1 MFICLSSGAT
11 PRYRQD
17 VLRAIAI
24 PRGGTLQFRYAQ
36 KYITEDVKAKMRD
49 GTCRGAK
56 ALIAYVDQ
64 SDRAHEPLLIPCRF
78 AAVIKTELHGTTA
91 TIEFELGQ
99 FAYARDLEA
108 FNSQV
113 RSVSGGVLPSWEGA
127 QGQYPKGAYAI
138 DVATESVTNVVAASD
153 LSDWE
158 KIVEQLASRPDFT
171 AESCFYMVDGLRSV
185 DTEEVH
191 VMQNGTYNLKPS
203 CEYELCIYHYL
214 PTSSTHTTYLHLL
227 VGKPSVEF
235 LTSPTQAIDSRYD
248 MKRIRFRTGCPVWPE
263 NVVCSLH
270 KADSPMLTPPSVFDF
285 DVRMSI
291 AGTYCKLL
299 FWGICVGFLL
309 ATPHIINTISGTGSA
324 KVFLCSV
331 YVIVGIITGVLAA
344 FKLRT
349 GV

>member
-1 MFICLSSGAT
+1 MFVCLSSGAT

-24 PRGGTLQFRYAQ
+24 PHGGTLQFRYAQ
-36 KYITEDVKAKMRD
+36 KYITENVKAKMRD
-49 GTCRGAK
+49 GTCQGAK

-64 SDRAHEPLLIPCRF
+64 SERAHEPLLIPCRF
-78 AAVIKTELHGTTA
+78 AAVTEAELHGTTA

-99 FAYARDLEA
+99 FAYAQDVGA
-108 FNSQV
+108 FNSQI
-113 RSVSGGVLPSWEGA
+113 RSASGGVLPSWEGA
-127 QGQYPKGAYAI
+127 QGQYPKGAYALE
-138 DVATESVTNVVAASD
+138 VATEGLTNVVAASD
-153 LSDWE
+153 LSHWE
-158 KIVEQLASRPDFT
+158 KIVEQLASRSDFKDET
-171 AESCFYMVDGLRSV
+171 CFYMVDGLRSV
-185 DTEEVH
+185 ETEEVH
-191 VMQNGTYNLKPS
+191 VMQNGAYNLKPS
-203 CEYELCIYHYL
+203 CEYELRIYHYL

-235 LTSPTQAIDSRYD
+235 VTSPTQAIDSRYD
-248 MKRIRFRTGCPVWPE
+248 MKRIRFRTGRPVWRE

-270 KADSPMLTPPSVFDF
+270 RADSPKLTPPSVLDF

-291 AGTYCKLL
+291 AGTYATLL
-299 FWGICVGFLL
+299 FWGILVGLLL
-309 ATPHIINTISGTGSA
+309 AAPHVINTGSGTGSA

-349 GV
+349 GI